1 MRTLGKSPTVDI
13 NIFKKDTDADFIFC
27 LLCNLIENVNGSYSS
42 VPHGQRPTL
51 HEYGMAV
58 KNGSSDI
65 LCFFSSFD
73 FDVVRLDW
81 NAVLKHFEDDACFA
95 VTGACLNSEPSSDIA
110 TICKDI
116 MSILTESEG
125 KEVVKN
131 LRGEQ
136 TTAFDFCMDF
146 CFIRRDV
153 LARYPLHPNCIS
165 SDKWAR
171 TIVQQGLHFVFDPK
185 SAIAVSTY
193 KSPTPPV

>member
-1 MRTLGKSPTVDI
+1 MRTLGESPTVDVH
-13 NIFKKDTDADFIFC
+13 IFKNDTETDFVFC
-27 LLCNLIENVNGSYSS
+27 LLCNLIENVKGKSS
-42 VPHGQRPTL
+42 CVPHGQRPTL

-81 NAVLKHFEDDACFA
+81 SAVLKHFEDDACFA
-95 VTGACLNSEPSSDIA
+95 VTGACLNCDSS
-110 TICKDI
+110 
-116 MSILTESEG
+116 SESERI
-125 KEVVKN
+125 EVVKN

-153 LARYPLHPNCIS
+153 FARYPLHPNCIS

-185 SAIAVSTY
+185 SVIAISTC